1 MADYKSTLNIT
12 QTSFPMKA
20 NLPQTEPARLPF
32 WEGLGFYGRTFEKP
46 GAPKYVLHDGPPF
59 ANGDIHMGHALNKVL
74 KDIIVKYQALRG
86 HDTPYVP
93 GWDCHGMPIEHKV
106 VEQLGPKAKTMSK
119 VEIRAECRKYAEKYQ
134 VRQLEEFKRLGVF
147 GDFKNPYKTMD
158 PAYELSL
165 VRALTTLVKEG
176 YVSRRLRPIHWCP
189 VCKSAL
195 AEAEVEY
202 ADHESLA
209 VTVAFPVKKL
219 PDGLFPNT
227 PRQNLSFLIWTTTPW
242 TLPANLGISVH
253 PDFEYVTLQVAGS
266 PLEPAQPSHGPRLGA
281 SAQVGNAYYIV
292 AKVLLPQVAA
302 MCGWKST
309 DFKILDEVR
318 GEALDRSVAR
328 HPFLDQDSLV
338 MVGTHVTADAGTGL
352 VHTAPGHGREDYE
365 IGLKYNLPV
374 YSPVDE
380 AGRYDGRVK
389 EYEGMTVWDAN
400 PKIVEKLK
408 GLGRLLSLQTL
419 KHSYPHCW
427 RSKNPIIF
435 RATAQWFIELD
446 HKDLRK
452 KCLAEIDQ
460 IARTQG
466 WIPSWGKDRIRNM
479 VEGRSDWCISRQRAW
494 VVPITL
500 FYCDKCHKVVDDTK
514 VLESI
519 VEFVEKNG
527 IDGWFREGTFGW
539 LKDYKCSNCGLDGF
553 NKEEDILD
561 VWFESG
567 SSHFAVIDQRD
578 ELKNSRFTLYLEG
591 SDQHRGWFQHALWT
605 GVALKG
611 RAPFNGVL
619 THGWVLDAEG
629 KAMHKSAGNVIDP
642 NDMVKKYGADV
653 LRLWVSSEDYTEDVS
668 IGEDRL
674 NRMSE
679 AYRRIRNTFRFIL
692 GNLSDFDPSLH
703 SVLENDMTSLDR
715 WAWMEARKTLASV
728 SEAYDQYQFTRVFHQ
743 VDHFFSVDLSA
754 GYFDI
759 LKDRLYTFETGSPA
773 RRAAQTVL
781 YDILKHFVVAVA
793 PILSFTAEEV
803 WQSLPEKFREGGEK
817 SVFNARWQAVKAALD
832 PAFEQEWEWLLA
844 VKRAV
849 SKSLEGLR
857 QDKAIGSSLEGE
869 VDLYVGNEKVKA
881 ALQKHSDHLRYYF
894 LVSKVDLKGG
904 DAPAGA
910 LESEDAGL
918 QVKTMA
924 RKSTG
929 QKCARCWNYYPP
941 EQMDKTYPDICHRC
955 GPVVIKH
962 PAFAK
967 TETAP

>member
-32 WEGLGFYGRTFEKP
+32 WDGLGFYGRTFEKA

-86 HDTPYVP
+86 RDTPYVP

-106 VEQLGPKAKTMSK
+106 MEQLGPKAKAMSK
-119 VEIRAECRKYAEKYQ
+119 VEIRAECKKYAEKYLA
-134 VRQLEEFKRLGVF
+134 RQLEEFKRLGVF
-147 GDFKNPYKTMD
+147 GDFGHPYKTMD

-165 VRALTTLVKEG
+165 VKALTALVKEG

-209 VTVAFPVKKL
+209 VTVAFPAKRL
-219 PDGLFPNT
+219 PEGVFPNT

-253 PDFEYVTLQVAGS
+253 PDFEYVSIQVAD
-266 PLEPAQPSHGPRLGA
+266 
-281 SAQVGNAYYIV
+281 AYYIV

-309 DFKILDEVR
+309 DFSILDETR
-318 GEALDRSVAR
+318 GVTLDRSVAR
-328 HPFLDQDSLV
+328 HPFLGQDSLV
-338 MVGTHVTADAGTGL
+338 MVGIHVTADAGTGL

-380 AGRYDGRVK
+380 AGRYDSRVK
-389 EYEGMTVWDAN
+389 EYEGMSVWDAN

-408 GLGRLLSLQTL
+408 GLGRLLSLQTI

-446 HKDLRK
+446 HQDLRK
-452 KCLAEIDQ
+452 RCLSEIEKVQ
-460 IARTQG
+460 

-479 VEGRSDWCISRQRAW
+479 VEGRTDWCISRQRAW
-494 VVPITL
+494 GVPITTV
-500 FYCDKCHKVVDDTK
+500 YCKACGKVVGDPKILDR
-514 VLESI
+514 I
-519 VEFVEKNG
+519 VNMVQKEG
-527 IDGWFREGTFGW
+527 IDGWFKHQAGDVLPPGF
-539 LKDYKCSNCGLDGF
+539 KCSCGAADF
-553 NKEEDILD
+553 VKEEDILD

-567 SSHFAVIDQRD
+567 SSHFAVMDQRD
-578 ELKNSRFTLYLEG
+578 ELKNPPFTLYLEG

-629 KAMHKSAGNVIDP
+629 KAMHKSLGNVIDP
-642 NDMVKKYGADV
+642 NEMVKKYGADI

-668 IGEDRL
+668 ISEDRL

-692 GNLSDFDPSLH
+692 GNLSDFDPALYRV
-703 SVLENDMTSLDR
+703 SVNDMTSLDS
-715 WAWMEARKTLASV
+715 WAWMEARKTLAALTK
-728 SEAYDQYQFTRVFHQ
+728 AYDEYQFTRVFHQ
-743 VDHFFSVDLSA
+743 VDNFFSTVLSA

-759 LKDRLYTFETGSPA
+759 LKDRLYTFEANSTA

-781 YDILKHFVVAVA
+781 YDILKNFVVAVS
-793 PILSFTAEEV
+793 PILSFTAEEI
-803 WQSLPEKFREGGEK
+803 WQGLPDGFRQNGEK
-817 SVFNARWQAVKAALD
+817 SVFNAHYWADGDTGMGQVFQQK
-832 PAFEQEWEWLLA
+832 WEWILSA
-844 VKRAV
+844 KRAV
-849 SKSLEGLR
+849 AKSLEALR
-857 QDKAIGSSLEGE
+857 QSKTIGSSLEAE
-869 VDLYVGNEKVKA
+869 VELYVENKNVKEEF
-881 ALQKHSDHLRYYF
+881 QKDLDQLRYYF
-894 LVSKVDLKGG
+894 LVSKVEIKQGTPPVE
-904 DAPAGA
+904 AMEA
-910 LESEDAGL
+910 EDASL
-918 QVKTMA
+918 QMKIVA
-924 RKSTG
+924 RRSSG
-929 QKCARCWNYYPP
+929 QKCARCWNYYPT

-955 GPVVIKH
+955 GPVVKRH

-967 TETAP
+967 TETAS